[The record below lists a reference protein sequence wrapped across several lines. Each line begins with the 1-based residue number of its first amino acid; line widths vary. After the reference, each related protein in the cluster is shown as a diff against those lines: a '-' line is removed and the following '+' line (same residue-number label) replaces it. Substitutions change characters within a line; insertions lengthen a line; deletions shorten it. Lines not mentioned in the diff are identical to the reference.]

1 MASEEHQAAD
11 APAGDAPSRG
21 RSWSGRRTAAA
32 VAVAVGVAAAGGAAI
47 AAGTGGGAAAVG
59 NVAFTSDPG
68 YGQGGTGQEGQE
80 GKGGRP
86 GGHRGPGGMGPGL
99 GDALHGEFV
108 VADGSGGYVTRLMQS
123 GKVTAVDSG
132 SITVASDDS
141 YSKTYSITSSTT
153 VRGAESAAAIPVDTV
168 VTVVADQGGAALS
181 IGHRPAKPEGGP
193 GGPGGHPRG
202 GAPGERA
209 PGEPAPGE
217 GTPPAPSPTPDS
229 GTPTEPSPP
238 QPTT

>member
-11 APAGDAPSRG
+11 APAGDAPPQG
-21 RSWSGRRTAAA
+21 RFWSGRRMAAA
-32 VAVAVGVAAAGGAAI
+32 VAVAVGIAAAGGAAI
-47 AAGTGGGAAAVG
+47 AAGTSGGAAAVG

-68 YGQGGTGQEGQE
+68 YGQSGTGQEGQE
-80 GKGGRP
+80 GQGGRP
-86 GGHRGPGGMGPGL
+86 GGHRGPGGMGPGM
-99 GDALHGEFV
+99 GNALHGEFV

-132 SITVASDDS
+132 SITVASDDG

-181 IGHRPAKPEGGP
+181 IGNRPARPEGGP
-193 GGPGGHPRG
+193 GGPGGHPRD

-209 PGEPAPGE
+209 PGQE
-217 GTPPAPSPTPDS
+217 TPDQS
-229 GTPTEPSPP
+229 TAPDQNTAPDNSTPTEPSSP